1 MFPKIS
7 FVVGNGKVKKVF
19 ASMSP
24 DTNMMN
30 SMVVDVAQS
39 LLEQLESMERAC
51 P

>member
-1 MFPKIS
+1 MKGLRRF
-7 FVVGNGKVKKVF
+7 F